1 MPYFNESQLELS
13 IITLLQ
19 DQGYDYIKGE
29 DITRN
34 FDEVVLRDDLA
45 KYLRSRYKNDGITDT
60 EVETAIRVIMQNHGG
75 SLYEENKRA
84 ISLLMDGFSLKR
96 EDTSKP
102 NLYIYPISFDEAHQK
117 HNIFK
122 IVNQFDIIGTEHR
135 IPDAIIFLNGLPV
148 VVFEFKNALKQNTTV
163 EDAYKQLTIRYR
175 RDIPA
180 LFKYTAFIVI
190 SDGVNNKFGTLYTP
204 YEFFY
209 AWRKV
214 NAKDKADN
222 GISSLKTMIAG
233 LFRKDRLID
242 VIHNFIYFPDTS
254 KDERKFICRYPQ
266 YFAARSLYQNILNHS
281 RLNAAGDGKG
291 GTYFGA
297 TGCGKSLTMLFLSR
311 LLMKSKALCS
321 PTIILITDR
330 TDLDDQLSRL
340 LLNAKQFVGDSV
352 IEQVESR
359 EDLKDKLQGRTSGGV
374 FLTTIQKFSKDI
386 NLLSSRANIICIS
399 DEAHRSQNN
408 LSERVQITDRGVVRS
423 YGFAKYLHDSLP
435 NATYVGFTGT
445 PIDNTTEVFGD
456 IVDEYSMIEAVEDGI
471 TKTIMYEGRASHV
484 FADSNLVRQIE
495 AYYDKCAEEG
505 STEYQIEESKKAMT
519 QMSVLLNS
527 PDLIHRLAD
536 DFVRHYERRVE
547 EGSTVKGKAMI
558 VCASREIGYAI
569 YREIIAM
576 RTEWAKVR
584 VCDDGVELTKEEA
597 EKIKPIEK
605 IKMVF
610 IRAKDDIPE
619 LYNLL
624 GTDEDRKK
632 LDLQFKEEK
641 SNFKIAI
648 VVDMWITG
656 FDVPCLDTMYCYK
669 PLQMHTLIQTIS
681 RVNRNY
687 PGKDKGLI
695 VDYLGI
701 KKKFNQAMR
710 RYANG
715 SVNETP
721 VETIDSAVKLCKDE
735 LDILRRMFGGFNY
748 SKFFTGT
755 PLEQLDTL
763 QLAAERIQYTDDT
776 EKRFMKH
783 TGIMKSAYN
792 MCTGDERITNDDVND
807 VHFFTGVRS
816 VIFKTTKGESP
827 DATQMNRHVLKLV
840 NEALVSEEVVAINS
854 MRLDNNVQIDLLATQ
869 YMEKLKRLPYQN
881 TKVKLMEQL
890 LRRVID
896 SVKRVNK
903 VKAVSFTDRL
913 KEIIERYN
921 DRSDDIVLADEIVTE
936 VANQLAE
943 LFEEIKKD
951 NVLPDGIPDI
961 EVKAFYDIL
970 KAVAEQYGFLA
981 EYAEEQYIEIAK
993 AVKEKVDDSAQFIDW
1008 DKRADIKAQLKVQ
1021 IILTLSRYGYPPATR
1036 DDVFKAIFEQAEN
1049 FKKNKINPTDGVPVS
1064 HTPQVPVIRQLIL
1077 DTVSDQDK
1085 YTVYLPLYSIRAAC
1099 GYFGEGEEVE
1109 TQGWISAEGI
1119 GRLNEDMFVV
1129 QAAGNSMEPRI
1140 HDGDYCVFERYK
1152 GGSRNGKI
1160 VLAQHRGYYDDD
1172 NAGAFSIKE
1181 YNSTKSADEYGNWQH
1196 ESICLRPL
1204 NPAYNPIVLTP
1215 DDIEDFKII
1224 GEFVATL

>member
-13 IITLLQ
+13 IISLLQ
-19 DQGYDYIKGE
+19 EQGYEYVEGSS
-29 DITRN
+29 TRATGTCDL
-34 FDEVVLRDDLA
+34 DEVVLRDDLA
-45 KYLRSRYKNDGITDT
+45 QYLRSRYKNDGITEH
-60 EVETAIRVIMQNHGG
+60 EVETAIRVITQQTGG
-75 SLYEENKRA
+75 SLYEENRHT
-84 ISLLMDGFSLKR
+84 IGLLMDGFSLKR
-96 EDTSKP
+96 EDPTKQ
-102 NLYIYPISFDEAHQK
+102 NLYICPIAYDEANQK

-122 IVNQFDIIGTEHR
+122 VVNQFDIIGTEHR
-135 IPDAIIFLNGLPV
+135 IPDAVVFVNGLPV
-148 VVFEFKNALKQNTTV
+148 VVFEFKNALKQNTTI

-222 GISSLKTMIAG
+222 GIPSLKTMIAG

-242 VIHNFIYFPDTS
+242 VIHNFVYFPDTS
-254 KDERKFICRYPQ
+254 KDERKVICRYPQ

-281 RLNAAGDGKG
+281 KLNPNGDGKG

-340 LLNAKQFVGDSV
+340 LLNAKQFIGDST

-386 NLLSSRANIICIS
+386 NLLSNRANIICIS
-399 DEAHRSQNN
+399 DEAHRSQTC
-408 LSERVQITDRGVVRS
+408 LEEKVEITDKGVRRS
-423 YGFAKYLHDSLP
+423 YGFAKYLRDSLP

-445 PIDNTTEVFGD
+445 PIDATTEVFGAV
-456 IVDEYSMIEAVEDGI
+456 VDEYSMIEAVTDGI

-484 FADSNLVRQIE
+484 FADSELIKQIE

-505 STEYQIEESKKAMT
+505 SSDYQIEESKRAMT
-519 QMSVLLNS
+519 QMSVLLSS
-527 PDLIHRLAD
+527 PDLIHRLAV
-536 DFVRHYERRVE
+536 DFLQHYERRVD

-558 VCASREIGYAI
+558 VCATREIGYAI
-569 YREIIAM
+569 YKEIVAM
-576 RTEWAKVR
+576 RPEWAEAKV
-584 VCDDGVELTKEEA
+584 CGDGEVLTQEEA
-597 EKIKPIEK
+597 EKIKPMEK

-610 IRAKDDIPE
+610 IRQKDDDPE
-619 LYNLL
+619 LYKLL
-624 GTDEDRKK
+624 GTDEDRKR

-669 PLQMHTLIQTIS
+669 PLQMHTLIQTVS

-701 KKKFNQAMR
+701 KKKFNQAMK

-715 SVNETP
+715 GQNETP
-721 VETIDSAVKLCKDE
+721 LETIDNAVKLFKDE
-735 LDILRRMFGGFNY
+735 LDLLRRMFHGFDY
-748 SKFFTGT
+748 TKFFTGT
-755 PLEQLDTL
+755 PLEQLDAL
-763 QLAAERIQYTDDT
+763 QMAAERMQQTDET

-783 TGIMKSAYN
+783 TTIMKSAYN
-792 MCTGDERITNDDVND
+792 MCNSDERIGKDEVND

-816 VIFKTTKGESP
+816 VIYKTTAGESP
-827 DATQMNRHVLKLV
+827 DASQMNRHVIQLV
-840 NEALVSEEVVAINS
+840 NEALISEEVVAIS
-854 MRLDNNVQIDLLATQ
+854 TMQLGDTKQIDLLATQ
-869 YMEKLKRLPYQN
+869 YMERLKRLPYKN

-890 LRRVID
+890 LKRVID
-896 SVKRVNK
+896 SVKKVNK
-903 VKAVSFTDRL
+903 VKAVSFTERL
-913 KEIIERYN
+913 NGIIDKYN

-951 NVLPDGIPDI
+951 NVLPDGIPNI

-970 KAVAEQYGFLA
+970 KAVAEQYGFLD
-981 EYAEEQYIEIAK
+981 EYTEEQYIALAK
-993 AVKEKVDDSAQFIDW
+993 DVKEVVDDKTRYIDW
-1008 DKRADIKAQLKVQ
+1008 DKKADIKAQLKVQ
-1021 IILTLSRYGYPPATR
+1021 IILTLAKHKYPPATR
-1036 DDVFKAIFEQAEN
+1036 DEVFKAIFEQAEN
-1049 FKKNKINPTDGVPVS
+1049 FKKNRPAITRLEAPFSPTAS
-1064 HTPQVPVIRQLIL
+1064 KKTVIQPIPYIL
-1077 DTVSDQDK
+1077 D
-1085 YTVYLPLYSIRAAC
+1085 
-1099 GYFGEGEEVE
+1099 G
-1109 TQGWISAEGI
+1109 
-1119 GRLNEDMFVV
+1119 
-1129 QAAGNSMEPRI
+1129 GNSMSMAAE
-1140 HDGDYCVFERYK
+1140 
-1152 GGSRNGKI
+1152 
-1160 VLAQHRGYYDDD
+1160 DD
-1172 NAGAFSIKE
+1172 E
-1181 YNSTKSADEYGNWQH
+1181 
-1196 ESICLRPL
+1196 
-1204 NPAYNPIVLTP
+1204 
-1215 DDIEDFKII
+1215 
-1224 GEFVATL
+1224 

>member
-1 MPYFNESQLELS
+1 MPYFNESQLEQS

-19 DQGYDYIKGE
+19 EQEYDYVKGE
-29 DITRN
+29 DIARDL
-34 FDEVVLRDDLA
+34 DEVVLREDMA
-45 KYLRSRYKNDGITDT
+45 QYLRNRYKNDGITET
-60 EVETAIRVIMQNHGG
+60 EVEAAIRVIVQKQGG
-75 SLYEENKRA
+75 TLYDENKQTL
-84 ISLLMDGFSLKR
+84 SLLMDGFSLKR
-96 EDTSKP
+96 EDPSKQ
-102 NLYIYPISFDEAHQK
+102 NLYIYPIAFDEVNQK

-122 IVNQFDIIGTEHR
+122 VVNQFDIVGNEHR
-135 IPDAIIFLNGLPV
+135 IPDAIVFLNGLPV
-148 VVFEFKNALKQNTTV
+148 VVFEFKNALKQNTTI

-242 VIHNFIYFPDTS
+242 VIHNFVYFPDTS
-254 KDERKFICRYPQ
+254 KDERKYICRYPQ

-281 RLNAAGDGKG
+281 KLNAGGDGKG

-352 IEQVESR
+352 IEQVDSR
-359 EDLKDKLQGRTSGGV
+359 EDLKAKLQGRTSGGV

-386 NLLSSRANIICIS
+386 NLLSNRANIVCIS
-399 DEAHRSQNN
+399 DEAHRTQTS
-408 LSERVQITDRGVVRS
+408 LEEKVEITDKGVKRS
-423 YGFAKYLHDSLP
+423 YGFAKYLRDSLP

-445 PIDNTTEVFGD
+445 PIDATLDVFGSV
-456 IVDEYSMIEAVEDGI
+456 VDEYSMIEAVEDGI

-484 FADSNLVRQIE
+484 FADSELIKQIE
-495 AYYDKCAEEG
+495 DYYDKCAEEG
-505 STEYQIEESKKAMT
+505 SSEYQIEESKKAMT

-527 PDLIHRLAD
+527 PDLIHRLAV
-536 DFVRHYERRVE
+536 DFLQHYEKRVE

-558 VCASREIGYAI
+558 VCATREIAFAI
-569 YREIIAM
+569 YKEVVAM
-576 RTEWAKVR
+576 RPEWAEVKI
-584 VCDDGVELTKEEA
+584 CSDGEELTKEEA

-605 IKMVF
+605 IKMVC
-610 IRAKDDIPE
+610 IRQKDDDPE

-624 GTDEDRKK
+624 VSDEERKK

-669 PLQMHTLIQTIS
+669 PLQMHTLIQTVS

-687 PGKDKGLI
+687 HGKDKGLI

-701 KKKFNQAMR
+701 KKKFNQAMKK
-710 RYANG
+710 YANG
-715 SVNETP
+715 GQNETP
-721 VETIDSAVKLCKDE
+721 VETIDSAVKLFKDE
-735 LDILRRMFGGFNY
+735 LDLLRRMFTGFDF

-755 PLEQLDTL
+755 ALEQLDTL
-763 QLAAERIQYTDDT
+763 QLAAERIQQTDET

-783 TGIMKSAYN
+783 TIIMKSAYN
-792 MCTGDERITNDDVND
+792 MCNNDERITKEEVND
-807 VHFFTGVRS
+807 VHFFSGVRS
-816 VIFKTTKGESP
+816 IIYKTTTGESP

-840 NEALVSEEVVAINS
+840 NEALISEEVVAINT
-854 MRLDNNVQIDLLATQ
+854 MRLDNNEQIDMLATQ
-869 YMEKLKRLPYQN
+869 YMEKLKRLPYKN

-890 LRRVID
+890 LKRVID
-896 SVKRVNK
+896 SVKKVNK
-903 VKAVSFTDRL
+903 VKAVSFTERL
-913 KEIIERYN
+913 NVIIDQYN

-936 VANQLAE
+936 VAKQLAD
-943 LFEEIKKD
+943 LFEDIKKD
-951 NVLPDGIPDI
+951 NVLPDGIPNI

-970 KAVAEQYGFLA
+970 KSVAERYGFLN
-981 EYAEEQYIEIAK
+981 EYTEEQYIEIAQ
-993 AVKEKVDDSAQFIDW
+993 AVKEKVDDSSRFIDW
-1008 DKRADIKAQLKVQ
+1008 DKRTDIKAQLKVH
-1021 IILTLSRYGYPPATR
+1021 IILTLKKYNYPPATR
-1036 DDVFKAIFEQAEN
+1036 DEVFQAIFEQAEN
-1049 FKKNKINPTDGVPVS
+1049 FKKNHNGEKHSVV
-1064 HTPQVPVIRQLIL
+1064 R
-1077 DTVSDQDK
+1077 
-1085 YTVYLPLYSIRAAC
+1085 LYSTPDTTTNNIAA
-1099 GYFGEGEEVE
+1099 E
-1109 TQGWISAEGI
+1109 QKA
-1119 GRLNEDMFVV
+1119 
-1129 QAAGNSMEPRI
+1129 
-1140 HDGDYCVFERYK
+1140 
-1152 GGSRNGKI
+1152 
-1160 VLAQHRGYYDDD
+1160 
-1172 NAGAFSIKE
+1172 
-1181 YNSTKSADEYGNWQH
+1181 EYGN
-1196 ESICLRPL
+1196 
-1204 NPAYNPIVLTP
+1204 
-1215 DDIEDFKII
+1215 KK
-1224 GEFVATL
+1224 

>member
-1 MPYFNESQLELS
+1 MPYFNESQLEQS

-19 DQGYDYIKGE
+19 EQGYDYVKGE
-29 DITRN
+29 DIERDL
-34 FDEVVLRDDLA
+34 DEVVLRDDLA
-45 KYLRSRYKNDGITDT
+45 QYLRSRYQNDCITDT
-60 EVETAIRVIMQNHGG
+60 EVEAAIRVIVQKQGG
-75 SLYEENKRA
+75 TLYDENKQTL
-84 ISLLMDGFSLKR
+84 SLLMDGFSLKR
-96 EDTSKP
+96 EDPTKH
-102 NLYIYPISFDEAHQK
+102 NLYIYPIAFEEANQK

-122 IVNQFDIIGTEHR
+122 VVNQFDIVGNEHR
-135 IPDAIIFLNGLPV
+135 IPDAIVFLNGLPV
-148 VVFEFKNALKQNTTV
+148 VVFEFKNALKQNTTI
-163 EDAYKQLTIRYR
+163 ENAYKQLTVRYR

-242 VIHNFIYFPDTS
+242 VIHNFVYFPDTS

-281 RLNAAGDGKG
+281 KLNAGGDGKG

-352 IEQVESR
+352 IEQVDSR
-359 EDLKDKLQGRTSGGV
+359 EDLKAKLQGRTSGGV

-386 NLLSSRANIICIS
+386 NLLSNRANIICIS
-399 DEAHRSQNN
+399 DEAHRTQTS
-408 LSERVQITDRGVVRS
+408 LEEKIEITDKGVKRS
-423 YGFAKYLHDSLP
+423 YGFAKYLRDSLP

-445 PIDNTTEVFGD
+445 PIDATLDVFGSV
-456 IVDEYSMIEAVEDGI
+456 VDEYSMIEAVEDGI

-484 FADSNLVRQIE
+484 FADSELIKQIE
-495 AYYDKCAEEG
+495 EYYDKCAEEG
-505 STEYQIEESKKAMT
+505 SSEYQIEESKKAMT

-527 PDLIHRLAD
+527 PDLIHRLAV
-536 DFVRHYERRVE
+536 DFLQHYEKRVE

-558 VCASREIGYAI
+558 VCATREIAFAI
-569 YREIIAM
+569 YKEIVAM
-576 RTEWAKVR
+576 RPEWTDVKI
-584 VCDDGVELTKEEA
+584 CSDDEELTKEEA

-605 IKMVF
+605 IKMVC
-610 IRAKDDIPE
+610 IRQKDDDPE

-624 GTDEDRKK
+624 GSDEERKK

-669 PLQMHTLIQTIS
+669 PLQMHTLIQTVS

-701 KKKFNQAMR
+701 KKKFNQAMKK
-710 RYANG
+710 YANG
-715 SVNETP
+715 GQNETP
-721 VETIDSAVKLCKDE
+721 VETIDSAVKMFKDE
-735 LDILRRMFGGFNY
+735 LDLLRRMFTGFDY

-763 QLAAERIQYTDDT
+763 QMSAEHMQQTDET

-783 TGIMKSAYN
+783 TIIMKSAYN
-792 MCTGDERITNDDVND
+792 MCNNDERITKEEVND
-807 VHFFTGVRS
+807 VHFFSGVRS
-816 VIFKTTKGESP
+816 IIYKTTTGESP

-840 NEALVSEEVVAINS
+840 NEALISEEVVAINT
-854 MRLDNNVQIDLLATQ
+854 MRLDNNEQIDMLATQ
-869 YMEKLKRLPYQN
+869 YMEKLKRLPYKN

-890 LRRVID
+890 LKRVID
-896 SVKRVNK
+896 SVKKVNK
-903 VKAVSFTDRL
+903 VKAVSFTERL
-913 KEIIERYN
+913 NGIIDQYN

-936 VANQLAE
+936 VAKQLAD
-943 LFEEIKKD
+943 LFEDIKKD
-951 NVLPDGIPDI
+951 NVLPDGIPNI

-970 KAVAEQYGFLA
+970 KSVAERYGFLN
-981 EYAEEQYIEIAK
+981 EYTEEQYIEIAQ
-993 AVKEKVDDSAQFIDW
+993 AVKEKVDDSSRFIDW
-1008 DKRADIKAQLKVQ
+1008 DKRSDIKAQLKVH
-1021 IILTLSRYGYPPATR
+1021 IILTLKKYNYPPATR
-1036 DDVFKAIFEQAEN
+1036 DEVFQAIFEQAEN
-1049 FKKNKINPTDGVPVS
+1049 FKKNHNGEKHSVV
-1064 HTPQVPVIRQLIL
+1064 R
-1077 DTVSDQDK
+1077 
-1085 YTVYLPLYSIRAAC
+1085 LYSTPDTTTNNIAA
-1099 GYFGEGEEVE
+1099 E
-1109 TQGWISAEGI
+1109 QKA
-1119 GRLNEDMFVV
+1119 
-1129 QAAGNSMEPRI
+1129 
-1140 HDGDYCVFERYK
+1140 
-1152 GGSRNGKI
+1152 
-1160 VLAQHRGYYDDD
+1160 
-1172 NAGAFSIKE
+1172 
-1181 YNSTKSADEYGNWQH
+1181 EYGN
-1196 ESICLRPL
+1196 
-1204 NPAYNPIVLTP
+1204 
-1215 DDIEDFKII
+1215 KK
-1224 GEFVATL
+1224 

>member
-1 MPYFNESQLELS
+1 MPYFNESQLEQS
-13 IITLLQ
+13 IIALFQEQ
-19 DQGYDYIKGE
+19 DYDYVKGE
-29 DITRN
+29 NIARDL
-34 FDEVVLRDDLA
+34 DEVVLRDDLA
-45 KYLRSRYKNDGITDT
+45 QYLRNRYKNDGITEQ
-60 EVETAIRVIMQNHGG
+60 EVENAIRVITQKQGL
-75 SLYEENKRA
+75 SLYQENKHTLN
-84 ISLLMDGFSLKR
+84 LLMDGFSLKR
-96 EDTSKP
+96 EDATKQ
-102 NLYIYPISFDEAHQK
+102 NLYIYPIAFDGKNQK
-117 HNIFK
+117 HNIYK
-122 IVNQFDIIGTEHR
+122 LVNQFDIVGNQHR
-135 IPDAIIFLNGLPV
+135 IPDAIVFVNGLPV
-148 VVFEFKNALKQNTTV
+148 VVFEFKNALKKNTTI

-214 NAKDKADN
+214 NAKDKADS

-254 KDERKFICRYPQ
+254 KDEKKYICRYPQ
-266 YFAARSLYQNILNHS
+266 FFASRALYQNILNHS
-281 RLNAAGDGKG
+281 KLNASGDGKG

-359 EDLKDKLQGRTSGGV
+359 EDLRNKLQGRTSGGV

-386 NLLSSRANIICIS
+386 NLLSNRANIICIS
-399 DEAHRSQNN
+399 DEAHRSQT
-408 LSERVQITDRGVVRS
+408 SMEEKVEITDKGVRHS
-423 YGFAKYLHDSLP
+423 FGFAKYLRDSLP

-445 PIDNTTEVFGD
+445 PIDATMDVFGE
-456 IVDEYSMIEAVEDGI
+456 IVDEYSMIDAVNDGI

-484 FADSNLVRQIE
+484 FADSELLKQIE

-519 QMSVLLNS
+519 QMSVLLSN
-527 PDLIHRLAD
+527 PDLIHRLAV
-536 DFVRHYERRVE
+536 DFLQHYERRVE

-558 VCASREIGYAI
+558 VCATREIGYAI
-569 YREIIAM
+569 YNEIIAM
-576 RTEWAKVR
+576 RPEWAEKR
-584 VCDDGVELTKEEA
+584 ICGEGEELTKEEA
-597 EKIKPIEK
+597 EKIRPIEK

-610 IRAKDDIPE
+610 IRQKDDDPE

-624 GTDEDRKK
+624 GTDEERKK

-701 KKKFNQAMR
+701 KKKFNQAMKK
-710 RYANG
+710 YANG
-715 SVNETP
+715 GQNETP
-721 VETIDSAVKLCKDE
+721 VETIDEAVKMFKDE
-735 LDILRRMFGGFNY
+735 LDVLRRMFNGFDY
-748 SKFFTGT
+748 SKFFTGS
-755 PLEQLDTL
+755 PLEQLDAL
-763 QLAAERIQYTDDT
+763 QMSAEHIQQTEEL

-792 MCTGDERITNDDVND
+792 MCNNDERIIRQEVND
-807 VHFFTGVRS
+807 VHFFSGVRS
-816 VIFKTTKGESP
+816 IIYKTTKGDSP
-827 DATQMNRHVLKLV
+827 DATQMNKYVLKLV
-840 NEALVSEEVVAINS
+840 NEALISEEVVAINT
-854 MRLDNNVQIDLLATQ
+854 MRLDNNEQIDLLASQ
-869 YMEKLKRLPYQN
+869 YMEKLKRLPFKN

-890 LRRVID
+890 LMRVID
-896 SVKRVNK
+896 SVKKINK
-903 VKAVSFTDRL
+903 VKAVVFTDRL
-913 KEIIERYN
+913 NSIINKYN
-921 DRSDDIVLADEIVTE
+921 DRSDDIVLADEIITE
-936 VANQLAE
+936 VAGQLAK
-943 LFEEIKKD
+943 LFEDIKKD
-951 NVLPDGIPDI
+951 SQLPEGIPNI

-970 KAVAEQYGFLA
+970 KSVAEQYGFLD
-981 EYAEEQYIEIAK
+981 EYTEEQYIALAK
-993 AVKEKVDDSAQFIDW
+993 DVKNVVDDNTKYIDW
-1008 DKRADIKAQLKVQ
+1008 DKKADIKAQLKVQ
-1021 IILTLSRYGYPPATR
+1021 IILTLAKHKYPPATR

-1049 FKKNKINPTDGVPVS
+1049 FKKNKS
-1064 HTPQVPVIRQLIL
+1064 
-1077 DTVSDQDK
+1077 
-1085 YTVYLPLYSIRAAC
+1085 
-1099 GYFGEGEEVE
+1099 
-1109 TQGWISAEGI
+1109 
-1119 GRLNEDMFVV
+1119 
-1129 QAAGNSMEPRI
+1129 
-1140 HDGDYCVFERYK
+1140 
-1152 GGSRNGKI
+1152 
-1160 VLAQHRGYYDDD
+1160 
-1172 NAGAFSIKE
+1172 
-1181 YNSTKSADEYGNWQH
+1181 
-1196 ESICLRPL
+1196 
-1204 NPAYNPIVLTP
+1204 
-1215 DDIEDFKII
+1215 I
-1224 GEFVATL
+1224 GEDNFYIEPAGQAPVPYIQLDEETGNYANAAEDSSKY

>member
-1 MPYFNESQLELS
+1 MPYFNESQLEQS

-19 DQGYDYIKGE
+19 EQEYDYVKGE
-29 DITRN
+29 DIARDL
-34 FDEVVLRDDLA
+34 DEVVLREDMVQ
-45 KYLRSRYKNDGITDT
+45 YLRNRYKNDGLTET
-60 EVETAIRVIMQNHGG
+60 EVEAAIRVIVQKQGG
-75 SLYEENKRA
+75 TLYDENKQTL
-84 ISLLMDGFSLKR
+84 SLLMDGFSLKR
-96 EDTSKP
+96 EDPTKH
-102 NLYIYPISFDEAHQK
+102 NLYIYPIAFDEANQK

-122 IVNQFDIIGTEHR
+122 VVNQFDIVGNEHR
-135 IPDAIIFLNGLPV
+135 IPDAIVFLNGLPV
-148 VVFEFKNALKQNTTV
+148 VVFEFKNALKQNTTI
-163 EDAYKQLTIRYR
+163 ENAYKQLTVRYR

-242 VIHNFIYFPDTS
+242 VIHNFVYFPDTS

-281 RLNAAGDGKG
+281 KLNAGGDGKG

-352 IEQVESR
+352 IEQVDSR
-359 EDLKDKLQGRTSGGV
+359 EDLKAKLQGRTSGGV

-386 NLLSSRANIICIS
+386 NLLSNRANIICIS
-399 DEAHRSQNN
+399 DEAHRTQTS
-408 LSERVQITDRGVVRS
+408 LEEKIEITDKGVKRS
-423 YGFAKYLHDSLP
+423 YGFAKYLRDSLP

-445 PIDNTTEVFGD
+445 PIDATLDVFGSV
-456 IVDEYSMIEAVEDGI
+456 VDEYSMIEAVEDGI
-471 TKTIMYEGRASHV
+471 TKTIMYEGRASRV
-484 FADSNLVRQIE
+484 FADSELIKQIE
-495 AYYDKCAEEG
+495 EYYDKCAEEG
-505 STEYQIEESKKAMT
+505 SSEYQIEESKKAMT

-527 PDLIHRLAD
+527 PDLLHRLAV
-536 DFVRHYERRVE
+536 DFLQHYEKRVE

-558 VCASREIGYAI
+558 VCATREIAFAI
-569 YREIIAM
+569 YKEIVAM
-576 RTEWAKVR
+576 RPEWTDVKI
-584 VCDDGVELTKEEA
+584 CSDDEELTKEEA

-605 IKMVF
+605 IKMVC
-610 IRAKDDIPE
+610 IRQKDDDPE

-624 GTDEDRKK
+624 GSDEERKK

-669 PLQMHTLIQTIS
+669 PLQMHTLIQTVS

-701 KKKFNQAMR
+701 KKKFNQAMKK
-710 RYANG
+710 YANG
-715 SVNETP
+715 GQNETP
-721 VETIDSAVKLCKDE
+721 VETIDSAVKMFKDE
-735 LDILRRMFGGFNY
+735 LDLLRRMFTGFDY

-763 QLAAERIQYTDDT
+763 QMSAEHMQQTDET

-783 TGIMKSAYN
+783 TIIMKSAYN
-792 MCTGDERITNDDVND
+792 LCNNDERITKEEVND
-807 VHFFTGVRS
+807 VHFFSGVRS
-816 VIFKTTKGESP
+816 IIYKTTTGESP

-840 NEALVSEEVVAINS
+840 NEALISEEVVAINT
-854 MRLDNNVQIDLLATQ
+854 MRLDNNEQIDMLATQ
-869 YMEKLKRLPYQN
+869 YMEKLKRLPYKN
-881 TKVKLMEQL
+881 TRVKLMEQL
-890 LRRVID
+890 LKRVID
-896 SVKRVNK
+896 SVKKVNK
-903 VKAVSFTDRL
+903 VKAVSFTERL
-913 KEIIERYN
+913 NGIINQYN

-936 VANQLAE
+936 VAKQLAD

-951 NVLPDGIPDI
+951 NVLPDGIPNV

-970 KAVAEQYGFLA
+970 KSVAERYGFLD
-981 EYAEEQYIEIAK
+981 EYTEEQYIEIAQ
-993 AVKEKVDDSAQFIDW
+993 AVKEKVDDSSQFIDW
-1008 DKRADIKAQLKVQ
+1008 DKRTDIKAQLKVH
-1021 IILTLSRYGYPPATR
+1021 IILTLKKYNYPPATR
-1036 DDVFKAIFEQAEN
+1036 DEVFQAIFEQAEN
-1049 FKKNKINPTDGVPVS
+1049 FKKN
-1064 HTPQVPVIRQLIL
+1064 QVGKKHNNVR
-1077 DTVSDQDK
+1077 
-1085 YTVYLPLYSIRAAC
+1085 LYSSTSDTITNRIAAEQRA
-1099 GYFGEGEEVE
+1099 
-1109 TQGWISAEGI
+1109 
-1119 GRLNEDMFVV
+1119 
-1129 QAAGNSMEPRI
+1129 
-1140 HDGDYCVFERYK
+1140 
-1152 GGSRNGKI
+1152 
-1160 VLAQHRGYYDDD
+1160 
-1172 NAGAFSIKE
+1172 
-1181 YNSTKSADEYGNWQH
+1181 EYGN
-1196 ESICLRPL
+1196 
-1204 NPAYNPIVLTP
+1204 
-1215 DDIEDFKII
+1215 KK
-1224 GEFVATL
+1224 

>member
-1 MPYFNESQLELS
+1 MPYFNESQLEQS

-19 DQGYDYIKGE
+19 EQGYDYVKGE
-29 DITRN
+29 DIPRDL
-34 FDEVVLRDDLA
+34 DEVVLRDDLA
-45 KYLRSRYKNDGITDT
+45 QYLRNRYRNDGITDT
-60 EVETAIRVIMQNHGG
+60 EVEAAIRVIMQKHGG
-75 SLYEENKRA
+75 TLYDENKQTL
-84 ISLLMDGFSLKR
+84 SVFMDGFSLKR
-96 EDTSKP
+96 EDATKQ
-102 NLYIYPISFDEAHQK
+102 NLYICPIAFDEANLK

-122 IVNQFDIIGTEHR
+122 VVNQFDIVGQQHR

-148 VVFEFKNALKQNTTV
+148 VVFEFKNALKQNTTI

-190 SDGVNNKFGTLYTP
+190 SDGANNKFGTLYTP

-214 NAKDKADN
+214 NAKDKGCD
-222 GISSLKTMIAG
+222 GINSLKTMIAG

-254 KDERKFICRYPQ
+254 KDEKKFICRYPQ
-266 YFAARSLYQNILNHS
+266 FFAARSLYQNILNHS
-281 RLNAAGDGKG
+281 KLNAGGDGKG

-386 NLLSSRANIICIS
+386 NLLSNRANIICIS
-399 DEAHRSQNN
+399 DEAHRTQTSM
-408 LSERVQITDRGVVRS
+408 EEKVEITDKGVKRS
-423 YGFAKYLHDSLP
+423 YGFAKYLRDSLP

-445 PIDNTTEVFGD
+445 PIDATLDVFGD
-456 IVDEYSMIEAVEDGI
+456 VVDEYSMIEAVEDGI

-484 FADSNLVRQIE
+484 FADSDLIKQIE
-495 AYYDKCAEEG
+495 AYYDQCAEEG
-505 STEYQIEESKKAMT
+505 SSEYQIEESKKAMT
-519 QMSVLLNS
+519 QMSILLNS
-527 PDLIHRLAD
+527 PDLIHRLAV
-536 DFVRHYERRVE
+536 DFLQHYERRVE

-558 VCASREIGYAI
+558 VCATREIGFAI
-569 YREIIAM
+569 YKEIVAM
-576 RTEWAKVR
+576 RPEWAEKKI
-584 VCDDGVELTKEEA
+584 CSEGEELTKEEA

-605 IKMVF
+605 IKLVC
-610 IRAKDDIPE
+610 IRQKDDVPE

-624 GTDEDRKK
+624 GTDDERKK

-669 PLQMHTLIQTIS
+669 PLQMHTLIQTVS

-701 KKKFNQAMR
+701 KKKFNQAMK

-715 SVNETP
+715 GQNETP
-721 VETIDSAVKLCKDE
+721 VETIDSAVKLFKDE
-735 LDILRRMFGGFNY
+735 LDLLRRMFHGFDY
-748 SKFFTGT
+748 GKFFTGT

-763 QLAAERIQYTDDT
+763 QLAAERIQQTEEL

-783 TGIMKSAYN
+783 TSIMKSAYN
-792 MCTGDERITNDDVND
+792 MCNNDERITKDEVND
-807 VHFFTGVRS
+807 VHFFSGVRS
-816 VIFKTTKGESP
+816 IIYKTTTGESP

-840 NEALVSEEVVAINS
+840 NEALISEEVVAINT
-854 MRLDNNVQIDLLATQ
+854 MRLDNNEQIDMLATQ
-869 YMEKLKRLPYQN
+869 YMEKLKKLPYKN

-890 LRRVID
+890 LKRVID
-896 SVKRVNK
+896 SVKKVNK
-903 VKAVSFTDRL
+903 VKAVCFTERL
-913 KEIIERYN
+913 NGIIEKYN

-936 VANQLAE
+936 VAKQLAD

-951 NVLPDGIPDI
+951 NVLPDGIPNI

-970 KAVAEQYGFLA
+970 KSVAEQYGFVN
-981 EYAEEQYIEIAK
+981 EYTEEQYIALAK
-993 AVKEKVDDSAQFIDW
+993 DVKEVVDDKTQYIDW
-1008 DKRADIKAQLKVQ
+1008 DKKADIKAQLKVQ
-1021 IILTLSRYGYPPATR
+1021 IILTLAKHKYPPATR
-1036 DDVFKAIFEQAEN
+1036 DEVFKAIFEQAEN
-1049 FKKNKINPTDGVPVS
+1049 FKKNRLESDVKGIEAAVVPLHHNVAS
-1064 HTPQVPVIRQLIL
+1064 Y
-1077 DTVSDQDK
+1077 DFDK
-1085 YTVYLPLYSIRAAC
+1085 K
-1099 GYFGEGEEVE
+1099 E
-1109 TQGWISAEGI
+1109 
-1119 GRLNEDMFVV
+1119 
-1129 QAAGNSMEPRI
+1129 
-1140 HDGDYCVFERYK
+1140 
-1152 GGSRNGKI
+1152 
-1160 VLAQHRGYYDDD
+1160 
-1172 NAGAFSIKE
+1172 E
-1181 YNSTKSADEYGNWQH
+1181 YNLPMAAEDTAIYRKIPD
-1196 ESICLRPL
+1196 CLSDSKRDNL
-1204 NPAYNPIVLTP
+1204 E
-1215 DDIEDFKII
+1215 DI
-1224 GEFVATL
+1224 

>member
-1 MPYFNESQLELS
+1 MPYFNESQLEQS
-13 IITLLQ
+13 IVALLQ
-19 DQGYDYIKGE
+19 EQGYDYKKGE
-29 DITRN
+29 EIVRDL
-34 FDEVVLRDDLA
+34 DEVVLRDDLA
-45 KYLRSRYKNDGITDT
+45 QYLRNRYRNDGITDT
-60 EVETAIRVIMQNHGG
+60 EVEAAIRVIMQQQGG
-75 SLYEENKRA
+75 TLYDENKQTL
-84 ISLLMDGFSLKR
+84 SMLMDGFSLKR
-96 EDTSKP
+96 EDPAKP
-102 NLYIYPISFDEAHQK
+102 NLYICPIAFDEANQK

-122 IVNQFDIIGTEHR
+122 VVNQFDIVGLQHR

-148 VVFEFKNALKQNTTV
+148 VVFEFKNALKQNTNI

-214 NAKDKADN
+214 NAKDKGCD
-222 GISSLKTMIAG
+222 GINSLKTMIAG

-242 VIHNFIYFPDTS
+242 VIHNFVYFPDTS
-254 KDERKFICRYPQ
+254 KDEKKFICRYPQ
-266 YFAARSLYQNILNHS
+266 YFAAHALYQNILNHS
-281 RLNAAGDGKG
+281 KLNAGGDGKG

-359 EDLKDKLQGRTSGGV
+359 EDLKAKLQGRTSGGV

-386 NLLSSRANIICIS
+386 NLLSNRANIICIS
-399 DEAHRSQNN
+399 DEAHRTQTS
-408 LSERVQITDRGVVRS
+408 LEEKVEITDKGVKRS
-423 YGFAKYLHDSLP
+423 YGFAKYLRDSLP

-445 PIDNTTEVFGD
+445 PIDPTLDVFGG

-484 FADSNLVRQIE
+484 FADSELIKQIE

-505 STEYQIEESKKAMT
+505 STEYQIEESKRAMT
-519 QMSVLLNS
+519 QMSILLNS
-527 PDLIHRLAD
+527 PDLIHRLAV
-536 DFVRHYERRVE
+536 DFVQHYERRVE

-558 VCASREIGYAI
+558 VCATREIAFSI
-569 YREIIAM
+569 YKEIVAM
-576 RTEWAKVR
+576 RPEWAEVKI
-584 VCDDGVELTKEEA
+584 CSDGEELTKEEA

-605 IKMVF
+605 IKLIC
-610 IRAKDDIPE
+610 IRQKDDDPE

-624 GTDEDRKK
+624 GSDEERKK

-669 PLQMHTLIQTIS
+669 PLQMHTLIQTVS

-687 PGKDKGLI
+687 PSKDKGLI

-701 KKKFNQAMR
+701 KKKFNQAMKK
-710 RYANG
+710 YANG
-715 SVNETP
+715 GQNETP
-721 VETIDSAVKLCKDE
+721 VETIDNAVKLFKDE
-735 LDILRRMFGGFNY
+735 LDLLRRMFNGFDY

-755 PLEQLDTL
+755 PLEQLDIL
-763 QLAAERIQYTDDT
+763 QVSAERIQQTDDL

-783 TGIMKSAYN
+783 TLIMKSAYN
-792 MCTGDERITNDDVND
+792 MCNNDERINNDEVND
-807 VHFFTGVRS
+807 VHFFSGVRS
-816 VIFKTTKGESP
+816 IIYKTTTGESP
-827 DATQMNRHVLKLV
+827 DATQMNKHVLKLV
-840 NEALVSEEVVAINS
+840 NEALVSEEVVAINT
-854 MRLDNNVQIDLLATQ
+854 MRLDNSEQIDMLATQ

-890 LRRVID
+890 LKRVID
-896 SVKRVNK
+896 SVRRVNK

-913 KEIIERYN
+913 KDIIDKYN

-936 VANQLAE
+936 VAKQLAD
-943 LFEEIKKD
+943 LFEDIKKD
-951 NVLPDGIPDI
+951 NVLPDGIPNI

-970 KAVAEQYGFLA
+970 KSVAEQYGFLN
-981 EYAEEQYIEIAK
+981 EYTEEQYIALAK
-993 AVKEKVDDSAQFIDW
+993 DVKEVVDDKTQYIDW
-1008 DKRADIKAQLKVQ
+1008 DKKADFKAQLKVQ
-1021 IILTLSRYGYPPATR
+1021 IILTLAKHKYPPATR
-1036 DDVFKAIFEQAEN
+1036 DDVFKAIFEQTEN
-1049 FKKNKINPTDGVPVS
+1049 FKKNRTFDDETLTIPMIPYSSEVESG
-1064 HTPQVPVIRQLIL
+1064 
-1077 DTVSDQDK
+1077 
-1085 YTVYLPLYSIRAAC
+1085 YSIAAES
-1099 GYFGEGEEVE
+1099 F
-1109 TQGWISAEGI
+1109 
-1119 GRLNEDMFVV
+1119 
-1129 QAAGNSMEPRI
+1129 
-1140 HDGDYCVFERYK
+1140 
-1152 GGSRNGKI
+1152 
-1160 VLAQHRGYYDDD
+1160 
-1172 NAGAFSIKE
+1172 E
-1181 YNSTKSADEYGNWQH
+1181 YNKQND
-1196 ESICLRPL
+1196 
-1204 NPAYNPIVLTP
+1204 
-1215 DDIEDFKII
+1215 
-1224 GEFVATL
+1224 

>member
-1 MPYFNESQLELS
+1 MPYFNESQLEQS
-13 IITLLQ
+13 IISLLQ
-19 DQGYDYIKGE
+19 EQGYVYAKGE
-29 DITRN
+29 EIVRDL
-34 FDEVVLRDDLA
+34 DEVVLRDDLA
-45 KYLRSRYKNDGITDT
+45 QYLRDRYKNDGITDT
-60 EVETAIRVIMQNHGG
+60 EVEAAIRVIMQKHGG
-75 SLYEENKRA
+75 TLYAENKQTLN
-84 ISLLMDGFSLKR
+84 LLMDGFSLKR
-96 EDTSKP
+96 EDPTKQ
-102 NLYIYPISFDEAHQK
+102 NLYIYPIAFDEANQK

-122 IVNQFDIIGTEHR
+122 VVNQFDIVGYQHR

-148 VVFEFKNALKQNTTV
+148 VVFEFKNALKQNTTI

-214 NAKDKADN
+214 NAKDKGCD
-222 GISSLKTMIAG
+222 GINSLKTMIAG

-242 VIHNFIYFPDTS
+242 VIHHFIYFPDTS
-254 KDERKFICRYPQ
+254 KDEKKFICRYPQ

-281 RLNAAGDGKG
+281 KLDAGGDGKG

-340 LLNAKQFVGDSV
+340 LLNAKRFVDDSV

-386 NLLSSRANIICIS
+386 NLLSNRANIICIS
-399 DEAHRSQNN
+399 DETHRSQTG
-408 LSERVQITDRGVVRS
+408 LEEKVEITDKGVKRS
-423 YGFAKYLHDSLP
+423 YGFAKYLRDSLP

-445 PIDNTTEVFGD
+445 PIDATLDVFGAV
-456 IVDEYSMIEAVEDGI
+456 VDEYSMIEAVEDGI

-484 FADSNLVRQIE
+484 FADSELIKQIE

-505 STEYQIEESKKAMT
+505 SSEYQIEESKKAMT

-527 PDLIHRLAD
+527 PDLIHRLAV
-536 DFVRHYERRVE
+536 DFLQHYERRVE

-558 VCASREIGYAI
+558 VCATREIAFAI
-569 YREIIAM
+569 YKEIVAM
-576 RTEWAKVR
+576 RPEWAEVKI
-584 VCDDGVELTKEEA
+584 CGDGEELTKEEA

-605 IKMVF
+605 IKLVC
-610 IRAKDDIPE
+610 IRQKDDDPE

-624 GTDEDRKK
+624 GTDEERKK

-669 PLQMHTLIQTIS
+669 PLQMHTLIQTVS

-701 KKKFNQAMR
+701 KKKFNQAMKK
-710 RYANG
+710 YANG
-715 SVNETP
+715 GQNETP
-721 VETIDSAVKLCKDE
+721 VETIDAAVKMFKDE
-735 LDILRRMFGGFNY
+735 LDLLRRMFTGFDY

-755 PLEQLDTL
+755 PLEQLDAL
-763 QLAAERIQYTDDT
+763 QQAAERMQQTEET

-783 TGIMKSAYN
+783 TLIMKSAYN
-792 MCTGDERITNDDVND
+792 MCNNDERITKEEVND

-816 VIFKTTKGESP
+816 VIYKTTTGESP
-827 DATQMNRHVLKLV
+827 DATQMNRYVLKLV
-840 NEALVSEEVVAINS
+840 NEALISEEVVAINS
-854 MRLDNNVQIDLLATQ
+854 MRLDNAEQIDMLATQ

-890 LRRVID
+890 LKRVID
-896 SVKRVNK
+896 SVKKVNK

-913 KEIIERYN
+913 NDIIDKYN
-921 DRSDDIVLADEIVTE
+921 DRSDDIVLADEIITE
-936 VANQLAE
+936 VAKQLAD

-951 NVLPDGIPDI
+951 SVLPDGIPNI

-970 KAVAEQYGFLA
+970 KSVAERYGFSDK
-981 EYAEEQYIEIAK
+981 YTEEQYIEMAQ
-993 AVKEKVDDSAQFIDW
+993 AMKEKVDDSSQFIDW
-1008 DKRADIKAQLKVQ
+1008 EKRTDIRAQLKVQ
-1021 IILTLSRYGYPPATR
+1021 IILTLAQYNYPPSTR
-1036 DDVFKAIFEQAEN
+1036 DEVFKAIFEQAEN
-1049 FKKNKINPTDGVPVS
+1049 FKKNRAVDVDDESLSVPMIPYNNEKE
-1064 HTPQVPVIRQLIL
+1064 TG
-1077 DTVSDQDK
+1077 
-1085 YTVYLPLYSIRAAC
+1085 YSMAA
-1099 GYFGEGEEVE
+1099 E
-1109 TQGWISAEGI
+1109 
-1119 GRLNEDMFVV
+1119 
-1129 QAAGNSMEPRI
+1129 
-1140 HDGDYCVFERYK
+1140 
-1152 GGSRNGKI
+1152 SR
-1160 VLAQHRGYYDDD
+1160 
-1172 NAGAFSIKE
+1172 E
-1181 YNSTKSADEYGNWQH
+1181 
-1196 ESICLRPL
+1196 
-1204 NPAYNPIVLTP
+1204 
-1215 DDIEDFKII
+1215 
-1224 GEFVATL
+1224 